1 MLEKEKRAFKTASHL
16 LRCVAVVRF
25 IRLQARS
32 RLHTSSSS
40 ADSGSLLLLFLSYFQ
55 TTVFHSSAELIISV
69 FFSGEKISLFRNS
82 NAWKSLFFSNI
93 LCRSFTRIL
102 CNILNQCQL
111 VALLQN
117 PQGSKVYQTCLDSVA
132 KPCVRADV
140 QC

>member
-16 LRCVAVVRF
+16 LSCVAVVRF
-25 IRLQARS
+25 IRLRACS
-32 RLHTSSSS
+32 RLHTSSSF

-82 NAWKSLFFSNI
+82 NAWKSLFFSDI

-102 CNILNQCQL
+102 HNSTYSPYLNQCQL

-117 PQGSKVYQTCLDSVA
+117 PHGSKVYQT
-132 KPCVRADV
+132 
-140 QC
+140 